1 MDRRKPQA
9 LRPIVR
15 RLLPAGLRR
24 ILRTSLRELPHWAH
38 DLPIDLREGLRR
50 SPHRIPPSWL
60 RRRVGL
66 TSSRAEFLAIG
77 EEAAG
82 AVLGAYRA
90 VVDGEGGSGRWL
102 DFGCGAGRISIPL
115 RRSGIEDL
123 WGVDPD
129 RGAIR
134 WLRRRFGPERF
145 SESPRRPPL
154 AFPDGSF
161 DVVLAVSIF
170 THLDEA
176 DQFSWLA
183 EISRLLRPG
192 GVLIASTHGRELLVT
207 RDDLDP
213 GQIAQLDAA
222 GFLFAPGDGTFNSN
236 STFHTA
242 EYMDRSWGAGFDRRL
257 FLAERVVELS
267 GSVGVGETLG
277 LLEAQAPGR
286 C

>member
-1 MDRRKPQA
+1 VNREKTPA
-9 LRPIVR
+9 LRSIVR
-15 RLLPAGLRR
+15 RLLPAGFRR
-24 ILRTSLRELPHWAH
+24 LLRTSLRELPNWVH
-38 DLPIDLREGLRR
+38 DLPVDLREGLSR

-82 AVLGAYRA
+82 AVLRACRA
-90 VVDGEGGSGRWL
+90 VQGKDSGEWL
-102 DFGCGAGRISIPL
+102 DFGCGVGRISIPL
-115 RRSGIEDL
+115 RRSGVEAL

-134 WLRRRFGPERF
+134 WLQRRFGPERF

-154 AFPDGSF
+154 SFPAGSF

-170 THLDEA
+170 THLDET
-176 DQFSWLA
+176 DQVSWLA

-207 RDDLDP
+207 RDDLVP
-213 GQIAQLDAA
+213 EQVEQLDTS

-242 EYMDRSWGAGFDRRL
+242 EYLNQSWGAGFGGRL
-257 FLAERVVELS
+257 FLVK
-267 GSVGVGETLG
+267 G
-277 LLEAQAPGR
+277 LLNYQDLSVWAKRE
-286 C
+286 